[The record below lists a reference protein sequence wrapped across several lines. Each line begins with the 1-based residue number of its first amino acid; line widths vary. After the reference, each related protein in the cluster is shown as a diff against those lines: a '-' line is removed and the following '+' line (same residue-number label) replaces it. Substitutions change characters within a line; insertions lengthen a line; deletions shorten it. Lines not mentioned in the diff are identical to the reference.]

1 MVRHFVTPIKTQTP
15 LKKILGLFHWV
26 AHFTRNVRLF
36 TARRTTTVTVYCWRL
51 TGSSYCGGFWG
62 GAVNPLQQ
70 ILGLFHLE
78 WLILVQ
84 IPLYFNRNVRQFTA
98 RTTTG
103 RPTCIHVL
111 LAAEGVW
118 SNPPRY
124 EPDRR
129 LIESIISILIVA
141 THLTDF
147 HRRDD

>member
-98 RTTTG
+98 RTTTV
-103 RPTCIHVL
+103 TCDTC
-111 LAAEGVW
+111 AAN
-118 SNPPRY
+118 SI
-124 EPDRR
+124 DRQ
-129 LIESIISILIVA
+129 LTIDPA
-141 THLTDF
+141 THMGGGRQTMCAG
-147 HRRDD
+147 